1 MLPLFAVKAFKSCSV
16 SAFGFS
22 SNGIMVSEKEAL
34 LAVCIAALVA
44 QSAAIIGG
52 REAAPHSRPYMASIQ
67 VPEGENL
74 KHECGGF
81 VIADQWVMTAVH
93 CMPNGPNG
101 RKVVLGVHSLSEPE
115 DTKQTFDIL
124 ELHNH
129 PDFSM
134 VNYDNDIAL
143 IKLDRP
149 FNASDAVKAVEFL
162 RAGGTNPDTDAE
174 VETAGWGSL
183 DNLGS
188 RPDKLKEV
196 VVEVVSPTR
205 CRRSDYFG
213 RKFTSNMMCAHKVCP
228 DPCDQPHKKE
238 DSCDGDSGG
247 PLLYNGVAVG
257 ITSNGGKK
265 CSQLRKP
272 GIYTIIS
279 RYTEWIDRTMNLQPT
294 GAPDQ
299 PPDQSS

>member
-1 MLPLFAVKAFKSCSV
+1 MFPVSESLKLHSCCFWIS
-16 SAFGFS
+16 SAD
-22 SNGIMVSEKEAL
+22 IMVSHRDL
-34 LAVCIAALVA
+34 PLAAAVFVFALV
-44 QSAAIIGG
+44 SHSEGIIGG

-67 VPEGENL
+67 VPEGENM

-81 VIADQWVMTAVH
+81 VVADQWVMTAVH
-93 CMPNGPNG
+93 CMPTGPNG
-101 RKVVLGVHSLSEPE
+101 RKVVLGVHSLSEAE

-129 PDFSM
+129 PDFNEL
-134 VNYDNDIAL
+134 NYDNDIAL

-149 FNASDAVKAVEFL
+149 FNASEAVKAVEFL
-162 RAGGTNPDTDAE
+162 RAGGTNPGTDAE
-174 VETAGWGSL
+174 VDTAGWGSL

-196 VVEVVSPTR
+196 VIEVVSSAR
-205 CRRSDYFG
+205 CKRSDYFG
-213 RKFTSNMMCAHKVCP
+213 KKFTSNMICAHRVCP
-228 DPCDQPHKKE
+228 EPCNQPHKKE

-247 PLLYNGVAVG
+247 PLLYNGIVVG

-265 CSQLRKP
+265 CGQIKKP

-279 RYTEWIDRTMNLQPT
+279 HYTEWIDSTMGLQTTTPT
-294 GAPDQ
+294 
-299 PPDQSS
+299 QSR

>member
-1 MLPLFAVKAFKSCSV
+1 
-16 SAFGFS
+16 
-22 SNGIMVSEKEAL
+22 MVSEKD
-34 LAVCIAALVA
+34 VLVA
-44 QSAAIIGG
+44 AAVFVFALISHSEGIIGG

-67 VPEGENL
+67 VPEGETM

-93 CMPNGPNG
+93 CLPTGPNG

-115 DTKQTFDIL
+115 ETQQTFDIL

-134 VNYDNDIAL
+134 SNYDNDIAL

-149 FNASDAVKAVEFL
+149 FNASEAVKAVEYL
-162 RAGGTNPDTDAE
+162 RAGGTNPHTDAE

-183 DNLGS
+183 DNLGT

-196 VVEVVSPTR
+196 VVEVVSSTR

-213 RKFTSNMMCAHKVCP
+213 KKFTSNMMCAHKVCS

-247 PLLYNGVAVG
+247 PLLYNGIAVG

-265 CSQLRKP
+265 CGQIKKP
-272 GIYTIIS
+272 GIYTVIS
-279 RYTEWIDRTMNLQPT
+279 HYTEWIDNTMGLQPAAT
-294 GAPDQ
+294 EGP
-299 PPDQSS
+299 SS

>member
-1 MLPLFAVKAFKSCSV
+1 
-16 SAFGFS
+16 
-22 SNGIMVSEKEAL
+22 MVSEKQRLVGVAL
-34 LAVCIAALVA
+34 FLAALV
-44 QSAAIIGG
+44 SHGEGIIGG
-52 REAAPHSRPYMASIQ
+52 REATPHSRPYMASIQ
-67 VPEGENL
+67 VQEGENL

-129 PDFSM
+129 PDFSSI
-134 VNYDNDIAL
+134 NYDNDIAL

-149 FNASDAVKAVEFL
+149 VNASSAVAAINFL
-162 RAGGTNPDTDAE
+162 RAGGANPGPDTE

-196 VVEVVSPTR
+196 VIEVISPGK
-205 CRRSDYFG
+205 CRRADYFG
-213 RKFTSNMMCAHKVCP
+213 RKFTTNMICAHKVCH
-228 DPCDQPHKKE
+228 DSCSHSYGME

-247 PLLYNGVAVG
+247 PLLYQGTAVG

-265 CSQLRKP
+265 CGQIKKP

-279 RYTEWIDRTMNLQPT
+279 HYTEWIDSTMGVQTAAEPE
-294 GAPDQ
+294 PE
-299 PPDQSS
+299 PSR

>member
-1 MLPLFAVKAFKSCSV
+1 
-16 SAFGFS
+16 
-22 SNGIMVSEKEAL
+22 MVSERE
-34 LAVCIAALVA
+34 VLVA
-44 QSAAIIGG
+44 AAAVVFALISQSEGIIGG

-67 VPEGENL
+67 VQEGETM

-93 CMPNGPNG
+93 CLPTGPNG

-115 DTKQTFDIL
+115 ETKQTFDIL

-129 PDFSM
+129 PDFNPS
-134 VNYDNDIAL
+134 NYDNDIAL

-149 FNASDAVKAVEFL
+149 FISSEAVKAVEYL
-162 RAGGTNPDTDAE
+162 RAGGTNPDNDAE

-196 VVEVVSPTR
+196 VIEVVRSSR

-213 RKFTSNMMCAHKVCP
+213 RKFTSNMICAHKLCP
-228 DPCDQPHKKE
+228 DPCSLLYKKE

-247 PLLYNGVAVG
+247 PLLHNGTAVG

-265 CSQLRKP
+265 CGQIKKP

-279 RYTEWIDRTMNLQPT
+279 HYTEWIDSIVGLPT
-294 GAPDQ
+294 TTPS
-299 PPDQSS
+299 DQST

>member
-1 MLPLFAVKAFKSCSV
+1 MASERDLLVAAAVFLFALISH
-16 SAFGFS
+16 
-22 SNGIMVSEKEAL
+22 SEG
-34 LAVCIAALVA
+34 
-44 QSAAIIGG
+44 IIGG

-67 VPEGENL
+67 VVEGENM

-93 CMPNGPNG
+93 CLPTGPNG

-115 DTKQTFDIL
+115 ETKQTFDIL
-124 ELHNH
+124 ELYNH

-134 VNYDNDIAL
+134 LNYDNDIAL

-149 FNASDAVKAVEFL
+149 FNASEAVKAVEFL
-162 RAGGTNPDTDAE
+162 RAGGTNPGTDEE

-183 DNLGS
+183 DDLGS
-188 RPDKLKEV
+188 RPDKLKEL
-196 VVEVVSPTR
+196 VVEVFSSAR
-205 CRRSDYFG
+205 CGRGDYFG
-213 RKFTSNMMCAHKVCP
+213 RKFTNNMICAHRVCP
-228 DPCDQPHKKE
+228 TPCDQPHKKE

-247 PLLYNGVAVG
+247 PLLYNGIAVG

-265 CSQLRKP
+265 CGQIKKP

-279 RYTEWIDRTMNLQPT
+279 HYTEWIDTTMAPQPSAT
-294 GAPDQ
+294 
-299 PPDQSS
+299 PDQSD

>member
-1 MLPLFAVKAFKSCSV
+1 MFPVFAVKAFKNCSV

-34 LAVCIAALVA
+34 LAAFIAALVA

-93 CMPNGPNG
+93 CMPNGANG

-115 DTKQTFDIL
+115 ETKQTFDIL

-129 PDFSM
+129 PDFSV

-143 IKLDRP
+143 IKLDHP

-174 VETAGWGSL
+174 VVNSA
-183 DNLGS
+183 
-188 RPDKLKEV
+188 
-196 VVEVVSPTR
+196 R

-213 RKFTSNMMCAHKVCP
+213 RKFTSNMICAHKVCP

-265 CSQLRKP
+265 CGQLRKP

-279 RYTEWIDRTMNLQPT
+279 RYTEWIDKTMNLQPT

-299 PPDQSS
+299 PADQRS

>member
-1 MLPLFAVKAFKSCSV
+1 
-16 SAFGFS
+16 
-22 SNGIMVSEKEAL
+22 MVSEREV
-34 LAVCIAALVA
+34 LAAAAVFVVA
-44 QSAAIIGG
+44 IISQSEAIIGG

-67 VPEGENL
+67 VPEGENM

-81 VIADQWVMTAVH
+81 VVADQWVMTAAH
-93 CMPNGPNG
+93 CLPTGANG

-124 ELHNH
+124 DIHNH
-129 PDFSM
+129 PGFSFS
-134 VNYDNDIAL
+134 NYDNDIAL

-149 FNASDAVKAVEFL
+149 FNVSEAVEAVTFL
-162 RAGGTNPDTDAE
+162 RVGGTNPATDAE

-196 VVEVVSPTR
+196 VIDVFSSAR

-213 RKFTSNMMCAHKVCP
+213 RKFTSNMICAHRVCP
-228 DPCDQPHKKE
+228 EPCDQPYKKE

-247 PLLYNGVAVG
+247 PLLYNGIAVG

-265 CSQLRKP
+265 CGQLKKP

-279 RYTEWIDRTMNLQPT
+279 HYTEWIDGKMTPQ
-294 GAPDQ
+294 AAAA
-299 PPDQSS
+299 PDQSS

>member
-1 MLPLFAVKAFKSCSV
+1 
-16 SAFGFS
+16 
-22 SNGIMVSEKEAL
+22 MVSERDVLGAAAVFLFAL
-34 LAVCIAALVA
+34 ISHSEGIV
-44 QSAAIIGG
+44 GG
-52 REAAPHSRPYMASIQ
+52 NEAAPHSRPYMASIQ
-67 VPEGENL
+67 VPEGENM

-93 CMPNGPNG
+93 CLPTGPNG

-115 DTKQTFDIL
+115 ETKQTFDIL

-129 PDFSM
+129 PDFSAS
-134 VNYDNDIAL
+134 NYDNDITL

-149 FNASDAVKAVEFL
+149 FNASEAVKAVEFL
-162 RAGGTNPDTDAE
+162 RAGGTNPGTDAE

-188 RPDKLKEV
+188 RPDKLREV
-196 VVEVVSPTR
+196 VVEVVSSPR

-213 RKFTSNMMCAHKVCP
+213 RKFTSNMICAHRVCP
-228 DPCDQPHKKE
+228 HPCDQPHKTA

-247 PLLYNGVAVG
+247 PLIYNGIAVG

-265 CSQLRKP
+265 CGQIKKP

-279 RYTEWIDRTMNLQPT
+279 HYTEWIDSIMAPQPVAT
-294 GAPDQ
+294 P
-299 PPDQSS
+299 

>member
-1 MLPLFAVKAFKSCSV
+1 
-16 SAFGFS
+16 
-22 SNGIMVSEKEAL
+22 MVSKVLVGAAVFVVAL
-34 LAVCIAALVA
+34 ISE
-44 QSAAIIGG
+44 SAGIIGG

-81 VIADQWVMTAVH
+81 VVADQWVMTAVH
-93 CMPNGPNG
+93 CLPNGPDG

-115 DTKQTFDIL
+115 ETKQIFDIL

-129 PDFSM
+129 QDFDPS
-134 VNYDNDIAL
+134 NYDNDIAL

-149 FNASDAVKAVEFL
+149 FNISEAVKAVEFL
-162 RAGGTNPDTDAE
+162 RAGGTNPDTGNK
-174 VETAGWGSL
+174 VETAGWGSV
-183 DNLGS
+183 DNLGA

-196 VVEVVSPTR
+196 TVEVISPDR

-213 RKFTSNMMCAHKVCP
+213 RKFTTNMICAHKVCAN
-228 DPCDQPHKKE
+228 PCDQPHKNE

-247 PLLYNGVAVG
+247 PLLYNGVVVG

-265 CSQLRKP
+265 CGQTKKP

-279 RYTEWIDRTMNLQPT
+279 HYTQWIDNIMNPQP
-294 GAPDQ
+294 AAAEE
-299 PPDQSS
+299 QSA

>member
-1 MLPLFAVKAFKSCSV
+1 
-16 SAFGFS
+16 
-22 SNGIMVSEKEAL
+22 MVSGKEVLVGPALFL
-34 LAVCIAALVA
+34 LALI
-44 QSAAIIGG
+44 SYSEGIIGG

-67 VPEGENL
+67 VPEGDEM

-101 RKVVLGVHSLSEPE
+101 RKVVLGAHSLSEPE
-115 DTKQTFDIL
+115 ETKQTFDIL

-129 PDFSM
+129 PGFSIE
-134 VNYDNDIAL
+134 NYNNDIAL

-149 FNASDAVKAVEFL
+149 FIASEAVKPVVFL
-162 RAGGTNPDTDAE
+162 RTGGTNPDTDE
-174 VETAGWGSL
+174 DVETAGWGSL
-183 DNLGS
+183 DNLES

-196 VVEVVSPTR
+196 VVKVIRSTR
-205 CRRSDYFG
+205 CARSDYFG
-213 RKFTSNMMCAHKVCP
+213 MKFTNNMMCAHKQCS
-228 DPCDQPHKKE
+228 DPCDQPHKVE

-247 PLLYNGVAVG
+247 PLLYNGIAVG

-265 CSQLRKP
+265 CGQVKKP

-279 RYTEWIDRTMNLQPT
+279 HYTEWIDSTMGLQPAAT
-294 GAPDQ
+294 APRAAE
-299 PPDQSS
+299 

>member
-1 MLPLFAVKAFKSCSV
+1 
-16 SAFGFS
+16 
-22 SNGIMVSEKEAL
+22 MVSEKKLMVVSL
-34 LAVCIAALVA
+34 LVFAFF
-44 QSAAIIGG
+44 SKGEGIIGG

-67 VPEGENL
+67 VVEGDSM

-81 VIADQWVMTAVH
+81 VVGDRWVMTAVH
-93 CMPNGPNG
+93 CLPTGANG
-101 RKVVLGVHSLSEPE
+101 RKVVLGVHSLSQGE
-115 DTKQTFDIL
+115 DTKQTFDIM

-129 PDFSM
+129 AQFDSS
-134 VNYDNDIAL
+134 NYDNDIAL

-149 FNASDAVKAVEFL
+149 FNASDAVKAVAFL
-162 RAGGTNPDTDAE
+162 REDSGNPDTDAE
-174 VETAGWGSL
+174 VDTAGWGSL

-196 VVEVVSPTR
+196 VVEVMNPAR

-213 RKFTSNMMCAHKVCP
+213 RKFTANMICAHKVCEE
-228 DPCDQPHKKE
+228 PCDQPHKKE
-238 DSCDGDSGG
+238 DTCDGDSGG

-265 CSQLRKP
+265 CGQLKKP

-279 RYTEWIDRTMNLQPT
+279 HYTQWIDGIMGLQSD
-294 GAPDQ
+294 A
-299 PPDQSS
+299 

>member
-1 MLPLFAVKAFKSCSV
+1 
-16 SAFGFS
+16 
-22 SNGIMVSEKEAL
+22 MVSEKHVRVAAAVFICAL
-34 LAVCIAALVA
+34 I
-44 QSAAIIGG
+44 SHSESIIGG

-67 VPEGENL
+67 VPEGETM

-81 VIADQWVMTAVH
+81 VVADQWVMTAVH
-93 CMPNGPNG
+93 CLPTGPNG

-115 DTKQTFDIL
+115 ETKQTFDIL

-129 PDFSM
+129 PAFIAS
-134 VNYDNDIAL
+134 NYDNDIAL

-149 FNASDAVKAVEFL
+149 FNISEAVQVVPFL
-162 RAGGTNPDTDAE
+162 RAGGTNPGRDEE
-174 VETAGWGSL
+174 VDSAGWGSE

-196 VVEVVSPTR
+196 VMEMVSSAR

-238 DSCDGDSGG
+238 DTCDGDSGG

-265 CSQLRKP
+265 CGQIKKP

-279 RYTEWIDRTMNLQPT
+279 LYTEWIDSTMNPQPT
-294 GAPDQ
+294 EAE
-299 PPDQSS
+299 